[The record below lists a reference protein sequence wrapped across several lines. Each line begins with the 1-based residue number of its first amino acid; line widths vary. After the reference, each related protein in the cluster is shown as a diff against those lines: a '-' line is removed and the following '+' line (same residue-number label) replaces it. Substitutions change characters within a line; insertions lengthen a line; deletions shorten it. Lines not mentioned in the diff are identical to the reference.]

1 MKNVI
6 IGMVFSS
13 LLLGCASP
21 QFEENLKEN
30 QAISDAITK
39 NTHHVKHSKVT
50 YIKRPPITVMPVT
63 EVYNRDFL
71 HDPVTVN
78 VSSRPLS
85 VVLEEIM
92 FGTQV
97 PIYFGE
103 DVKPNKS
110 VTLNFSNSREN
121 VLNLLS
127 RDTGYGIEFKND
139 RLEVTRTITR
149 VFTLNIPTGT
159 VSGQLGSQGSAS
171 GEDNVRIEGQYL
183 NIEFKD
189 VKVTDEVAS
198 TIKQILGGDEA
209 EDSTVTVSPNTTTLI
224 VKTTPDK
231 MQDVRRIIDHYQA
244 ELSKQ
249 VLLDI
254 QVLEFRSNLGT
265 ERGIDWNI
273 VRDTGN
279 GLLKFFVPGTNTLS
293 QGAGYGLAFTGSGK
307 WDGTASFIKVLE
319 KQGSVSTQTPVTAM
333 VLNNQPAK
341 INQQIVEPYVN
352 EITSDTDE
360 GVVSGGFTRATET
373 EGVDLM
379 VSAKVQ
385 DDDVWLRLSGQL
397 KKIVARENR
406 EIFSNQANFLTVQQS
421 EINFVNKLRYGQTF
435 VIASIKQ
442 TSRTAEQTKSFWTSL
457 FGGTGSKNDTIETLV
472 LLTPRKAQ

>member
-1 MKNVI
+1 MKTPF
-6 IGMVFSS
+6 IGA
-13 LLLGCASP
+13 LLSALLFGCASP
-21 QFEENLKEN
+21 EFNENVAYNE
-30 QAISDAITK
+30 AISTQINEQTQYTK
-39 NTHHVKHSKVT
+39 PAKVT
-50 YIKRPPITVMPVT
+50 YIKKPPVSLQPVT
-63 EVYNRDFL
+63 EVYHRDWL
-71 HDPVTVN
+71 YDAVTVN
-78 VSSRPLS
+78 VSGRPLS

-92 FGTQV
+92 YGTQV

-103 DVKPNKS
+103 DVKPNKA
-110 VTLNFSNSREN
+110 VTLNFSNKREN

-159 VSGQLGSQGSAS
+159 VSGQLGSQGSTS
-171 GEDNVRIEGQYL
+171 GGDSVRVEGQYL
-183 NIEFKD
+183 NVEFD
-189 VKVTDEVAS
+189 EVKVTDEVAA
-198 TIKQILGGDEA
+198 TIKEVLGGEKA
-209 EDSTVTVSPNTTTLI
+209 IDSTVTVSPNTTTLI

-231 MQDVRRIIDHYQA
+231 MQEVERIIDHYQA

-254 QVLEFRSNLGT
+254 QVIEFRSNLGT

-273 VRDTGN
+273 VKDTGD
-279 GLLKFFVPGTNTLS
+279 GLLQFFVPGTTTVS

-307 WDGTASFIKVLE
+307 WDGTSSFIKVLE

-341 INQQIVEPYVN
+341 ITQQIVEPYVD
-352 EITSDTDE
+352 EINSESSE
-360 GVVSGGFTRATET
+360 GVVSGGFTRAKES

-385 DDDVWLRLSGQL
+385 SDDVWLRLSGQL
-397 KKIVARENR
+397 QKIVARENR
-406 EIFSNQANFLTVQQS
+406 EIFANQANFLTVQKS

-435 VIASIKQ
+435 VIASVKQ

-457 FGGTGSKNDTIETLV
+457 FGGTGSKNDTVETLV